1 MKTSGKF
8 VMLFQLTGYV
18 LAKLFCMA
26 QRVAPSAGVWSLMV
40 FKKWIPRSISRIAA
54 TGDTGRHLQRAGGAE
69 MAANDTLT
77 LGLEF
82 EEIIFGYEDRY
93 SWALSRIS
101 ELEERLEKAKEII
114 SQMVEGNSTEWD
126 T

>member
-1 MKTSGKF
+1 
-8 VMLFQLTGYV
+8 
-18 LAKLFCMA
+18 
-26 QRVAPSAGVWSLMV
+26 
-40 FKKWIPRSISRIAA
+40 
-54 TGDTGRHLQRAGGAE
+54 

-77 LGLEF
+77 LGREF